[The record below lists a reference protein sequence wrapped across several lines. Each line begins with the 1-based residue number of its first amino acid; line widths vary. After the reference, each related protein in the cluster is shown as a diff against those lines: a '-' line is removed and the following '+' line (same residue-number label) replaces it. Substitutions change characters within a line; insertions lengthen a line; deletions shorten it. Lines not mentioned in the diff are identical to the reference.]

1 MRQMI
6 NRFGKVLVVA
16 VLAAAAGLWLTAP
29 SAQAQSKEIKEL
41 IIAIGVDADTLN
53 PQEQTTTLIQNM
65 CDLIYDNFFFQDPAG
80 KLHPRLA
87 TKYEV
92 APDGLTYTL
101 HLRKG
106 VKFSDGTDFN
116 ADAVKLTFD
125 RALDPKFRVPL
136 RFAIGMV
143 KECVKIDD
151 YTVALN
157 LNYPF
162 APLAPTLSLT
172 LVSTISPAAIQK
184 HGEEIRQNPV
194 GAGPYILKE
203 WVKGD
208 RLVFVRNEKYYGDKP
223 TVAQITWK
231 IVPEAATR
239 EAMLR
244 SGQVHM
250 CYKPL
255 PSNLAALQADSNI
268 KVEMPLD
275 TRTIFMG
282 LNCQK
287 GVTVDKKVRQA
298 FNYAVD
304 KKAIC
309 KKVLFDTAEPMD
321 GPVSP
326 VVFGHFK
333 MDQQYEYNPEK
344 AKQLLKEANFDFSK
358 TVSMRTPQGRYL
370 FDKQVS
376 EAVQAY
382 LQAIGVKAELRT
394 YDWPTYIAGLQKPL
408 AESELEVFMLGWGP
422 LILDADMGLY
432 GQFTCEVNPP
442 KGLGSAFYCDQEYD
456 AIMKDSRK
464 EQDPQKRLALLKKA
478 SQKVWDDCPWL
489 WLHVERFVIA
499 YSSKIKDMVVT
510 PTEKFYPQ
518 YITMK

>member
-1 MRQMI
+1 MRQLT
-6 NRFGKVLVVA
+6 NRFGKVLVTA
-16 VLAAAAGLWLTAP
+16 VLAAVGLGLAAP
-29 SAQAQSKEIKEL
+29 CAQAQVKEIKEL
-41 IIAIGVDADTLN
+41 VIAIGVDADTLN

-65 CDLIYDNFFFQDPAG
+65 CDLIYDNFFFQDPTG

-87 TKYEV
+87 TKYEI

-106 VKFSDGTDFN
+106 VKFSDGTEFN
-116 ADAVKLTFD
+116 ADAVKLTFE
-125 RALDPKFRVPL
+125 RAMDPKLRVPL

-151 YTVALN
+151 HTVALK
-157 LNYPF
+157 LSYPF
-162 APLAPTLSLT
+162 APLAPTLSMT
-172 LVSTISPAAIQK
+172 LVSPISPAAIQK
-184 HGEEIRQNPV
+184 YGDEVRQNPV
-194 GAGPYILKE
+194 GAGPFILKE
-203 WVKGD
+203 WIKGD
-208 RLVFVRNEKYYGDKP
+208 RLVFVRNENYHGDKP

-231 IVPEAATR
+231 IVPEDATR

-244 SGQVHM
+244 SGQVHI

-255 PSNLAALQADSNI
+255 PSNLAALKADSSI
-268 KVEMPLD
+268 TVEMPLD

-304 KKAIC
+304 KKAIV
-309 KKVLFDTAEPMD
+309 KKILFDTAQPMD

-326 VVFGHFK
+326 VVFGYQK
-333 MDQQYEYNPEK
+333 MDQPYDYNPEK

-358 TVSMRTPQGRYL
+358 TVAMRTPQGRYL

-382 LQAIGVKAELRT
+382 LQAIGVKTELRT
-394 YDWPTYIAGLQKPL
+394 YDWPTYTAGLLKPL
-408 AESELEVFMLGWGP
+408 ADTELEVFLLGWGP

-442 KGLGSAFYCDQEYD
+442 KGLGSAFYCDAEYD
-456 AIMKDSRK
+456 AMMKDSRK

-478 SQKVWDDCPWL
+478 SQKVWDDCPWI
-489 WLHVERFVIA
+489 WLHVEKFVLA
-499 YSSKIKDMVVT
+499 YSSKIKGMVVT

-518 YITMK
+518 YVTLN

>member
-1 MRQMI
+1 MKQLMKRA
-6 NRFGKVLVVA
+6 GKVLVIA
-16 VLAAAAGLWLTAP
+16 VLAAAAGLWLSASP
-29 SAQAQSKEIKEL
+29 AQAQGKDIKEL
-41 IIAIGVDADTLN
+41 VIAIGVDADTLN

-87 TKYEV
+87 TKFEV
-92 APDGLTYTL
+92 SPDGLTYTL

-151 YTVALN
+151 HTVALK

-208 RLVFVRNEKYYGDKP
+208 RLVFVRNENYYGDKP

-255 PSNLAALQADSNI
+255 PSNLAALQADANI

-298 FNYAVD
+298 FNYAID

-333 MDQQYEYNPEK
+333 MDHQYDYNPEK

-408 AESELEVFMLGWGP
+408 AESELEVFLLGWGP

-442 KGLGSAFYCDQEYD
+442 KGLGSAFYCDPEYD
-456 AIMKDSRK
+456 TIMKDSRK

-478 SQKVWDDCPWL
+478 SQKVWDDSPWL
-489 WLHVERFVIA
+489 WLHVEKFVLA
-499 YSSKIKDMVVT
+499 YSSKINGMVVT

>member
-1 MRQMI
+1 MKHLVK
-6 NRFGKVLVVA
+6 RFGKALTVA
-16 VLAAAAGLWLTAP
+16 VLVAGIGIWLAPAA
-29 SAQAQSKEIKEL
+29 AQAQPKEIKEL
-41 IIAIGVDADTLN
+41 VIAIGVDADTLN

-65 CDLIYDNFFFQDPAG
+65 CDLLYDNFFYQDPQG

-87 TKYEV
+87 TKADV
-92 APDGLTYTL
+92 SADGLTYTL

-106 VKFSDGTDFN
+106 VKFSDGTDLN

-125 RALDPKFRVPL
+125 RTLDPKMRVPL

-143 KECVKIDD
+143 NECVKIDD
-151 YTVALN
+151 YTVALK
-157 LNYPF
+157 LKYPF
-162 APLAPTLSLT
+162 APLAPTLSITLT
-172 LVSTISPAAIQK
+172 SPISPAAITK
-184 HGEEIRQNPV
+184 YGEEIRQNPV

-208 RLVFVRNEKYYGDKP
+208 RLVFVRNENYYGEKP

-244 SGQVHM
+244 SGQVHV

-255 PSNLAALQADSNI
+255 PSNVAALKADPSI
-268 KVEMPLD
+268 TVEMPLG

-287 GVTVDKKVRQA
+287 GVTMDKKVRLA

-304 KKAIC
+304 KKAIV
-309 KKVLFDTAEPMD
+309 KKILFDTAEAMD

-326 VVFGHFK
+326 KVFGHFK
-333 MDQQYEYNPEK
+333 MDQQYDYNPEK
-344 AKQLLKEANFDFSK
+344 AKQLLKEANFDFTK
-358 TVSMRTPQGRYL
+358 TVAMRTPQGRYS
-370 FDKQVS
+370 FDQQVS

-382 LQAIGVKAELRT
+382 LQAIGVKTELRT
-394 YDWPTYIAGLQKPL
+394 YDWPTYVAGLLKPI
-408 AESELEVFMLGWGP
+408 AESELEVFLLGWGP

-442 KGLGSAFYCDQEYD
+442 KGLGSAFYCNQEYD
-456 AIMKDSRK
+456 ALMKASR
-464 EQDPQKRLALLKKA
+464 EAQDPQKRLEILKKA
-478 SQKVWDDCPWL
+478 SLKVWDDSPWI
-489 WLHVERFVIA
+489 WLHVEKFVMA
-499 YSSKIKDMVVT
+499 YSSKIGNMVVT
-510 PTEKFYPQ
+510 PTEKFFPQ